1 MKFTQT
7 FTVEIPDL
15 EMLEMINEEQEY
27 DNLEPFETLEEIPEE
42 LIAHYLNYSQ
52 IFADIFY
59 DEYVYDVDQIEITR

>member
-15 EMLEMINEEQEY
+15 EMLEMINEEQDYEG
-27 DNLEPFETLEEIPEE
+27 LEAFETLKEIPTE
-42 LIAHYLNYSQ
+42 LIVHYLNEAQ

-59 DEYVYDVDQIEITR
+59 DEYTYDVDELTITR